1 MIKPLYRFISVDRRY
16 GIALPAHSV
25 RAMLAHAHASGT
37 RETGGIL
44 IGCYNEGNDT
54 AIVTRADGPPPD
66 SRASHTRFRRGVQGL
81 TDLLGRMWT
90 RPIRTYYLGEW
101 HFHPFSN
108 AERSSVDDDTMWDPE
123 LRDGFGCPIPVLV
136 ILGGDPE
143 GEWSLRAWAYP
154 NRHQPISLL
163 ERETDEQGEGQ

>member
-1 MIKPLYRFISVDRRY
+1 MIKPLYRFISVDGRY

-25 RAMLAHAHASGT
+25 RAMLAHAHASGR

-44 IGCYNEGNDT
+44 TGCYNELHDT
-54 AIVTRADGPPPD
+54 AIVVHADGPPHD
-66 SRASHTRFRRGVQGL
+66 SQASRTRFQRGVQGL
-81 TDLLGRMWT
+81 ADLLDRMWK

-101 HFHPFSN
+101 HFHPFSS

-123 LRDGFGCPIPVLV
+123 LRDSFRCPIPVLV

-154 NRHQPISLL
+154 NRHEPISLL
-163 ERETDEQGEGQ
+163 EQKIDG